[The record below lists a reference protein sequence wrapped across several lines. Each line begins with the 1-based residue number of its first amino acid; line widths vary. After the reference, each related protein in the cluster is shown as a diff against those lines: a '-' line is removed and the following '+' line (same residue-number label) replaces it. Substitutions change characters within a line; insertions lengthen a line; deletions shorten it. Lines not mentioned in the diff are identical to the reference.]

1 MTAQIGEILLIDNQQ
16 YIIAEQPLHHYFRK
30 LNHPPYFT
38 PPSPTCW
45 RGYYGK
51 WELRNDELFLIN
63 FRGYLDG
70 LDEVELNYLFPKREE
85 VFASWYSGIIKIPQ
99 GKLLQFNQ
107 LTHTS
112 IYELRSNQSNASKLV
127 GEFVLLFD
135 LIILSNSPIFL

>member
-51 WELRNDELFLIN
+51 WEFRNDELFLIN

-107 LTHTS
+107 LMSVT
-112 IYELRSNQSNASKLV
+112 
-127 GEFVLLFD
+127 F
-135 LIILSNSPIFL
+135 